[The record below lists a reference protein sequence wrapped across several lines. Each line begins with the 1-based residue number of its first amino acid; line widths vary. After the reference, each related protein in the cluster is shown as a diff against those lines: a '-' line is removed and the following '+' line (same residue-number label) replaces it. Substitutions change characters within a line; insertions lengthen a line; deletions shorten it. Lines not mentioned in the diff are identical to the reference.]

1 MSDKSFVE
9 VRTEGLACV
18 ITLSREEKLN
28 ALSTEVEKQIEA
40 AVGSGEVS
48 KSSVVVLTGSGKAF
62 SAGADINE
70 FREATPGKILEYYK
84 ETGEVYEK
92 VARLPQPVIAAI
104 SGWCLGG
111 GFELAMAADL
121 RIADDSA
128 EFGLPE
134 TGIGIIPSSGGTHRL
149 VRLAGPARAKEL
161 ILLGKR
167 FGAREALDW
176 GLVNEVVERGAAVT
190 RALDIA
196 KELAE
201 MPPLAL
207 QIAKQAV
214 DAMSDS
220 SREAG
225 VLIERLAYG
234 TLAQTEDAQEAAA
247 AFTEKRDPKF
257 KGR

>member
-1 MSDKSFVE
+1 MSDKSFVD
-9 VRTEGLACV
+9 VRTEGRACV
-18 ITLSREEKLN
+18 ITLKREEKLN
-28 ALSTEVEKQIEA
+28 ALSTEVERQIA
-40 AVGSGEVS
+40 AALEGEEVR
-48 KSSVVVLTGSGKAF
+48 KTSVVVLTGSGKAF

-70 FREATPGKILEYYK
+70 FLEATPGAILDYYK
-84 ETGEVYEK
+84 ETGEVYET

-134 TGIGIIPSSGGTHRL
+134 TGIGIIPSSGGTQRL

-176 GLVNEVVERGAAVT
+176 GLVNEVVERGAALT
-190 RALDIA
+190 RALDLA

-207 QIAKQAV
+207 QVAKQAV

-234 TLAQTEDAQEAAA
+234 TLAQTEDAQEAAV